1 MEIQITA
8 VSDNA
13 RIVAVKTGG
22 MYAPLAACDPPRS
35 EIIATALELLVA
47 QQGDVLRSLLTALPR
62 GGVPLPDTEIHLT
75 REAAT
80 TAWTVSTETVTD
92 EMPDT
97 VVVGRHLA
105 VEEVIERVRVAGGR
119 AVVVYRDN
127 NSLHARA
134 ARAWPSSGLTWSEVM
149 ADIDDQTGA
158 DS

>member
-8 VSDNA
+8 VSDTA
-13 RIVAVKTGG
+13 RIVAVNTGG
-22 MYAPLAACDPPRS
+22 MYAPLAACDPERA
-35 EIIATALELLVA
+35 EVVKVALELLA
-47 QQGDVLRSLLTALPR
+47 RQQGDVLRSLLTALPR

-80 TAWTVSTETVTD
+80 TAWTVSTETVTGGI
-92 EMPDT
+92 PDT

-158 DS
+158 DP